1 MSAKLFLSS
10 VGVTLCCFATCAAY
24 GGNDVPASAAGT
36 IGEHRTISEHRL
48 AQVMP
53 GTSTKTQVLSLL
65 GAPWRIVQFND
76 CGHAMPGQA
85 DETWDYRGKDA
96 KGSYRI
102 HIEFDD
108 HDVAHL
114 VVKIPD
120 IVDGGKGTTAK
131 VAPSDSKRMQ
141 MAAKSMQM

>member
-1 MSAKLFLSS
+1 
-10 VGVTLCCFATCAAY
+10 
-24 GGNDVPASAAGT
+24 
-36 IGEHRTISEHRL
+36 
-48 AQVMP
+48 
-53 GTSTKTQVLSLL
+53 
-65 GAPWRIVQFND
+65 
-76 CGHAMPGQA
+76 MPGQA

-131 VAPSDSKRMQ
+131 VAPSDSKHMQ

>member
-1 MSAKLFLSS
+1 MTAKLFLSG
-10 VGVTLCCFATCAAY
+10 VGVTLCCFATCTAH
-24 GGNDVPASAAGT
+24 GGNDVPASTAGT
-36 IGEHRTISEHRL
+36 ISVHRL

-96 KGSYRI
+96 KGTYRI

-108 HDVAHL
+108 HGVADL

-120 IVDGGKGTTAK
+120 IVDGGKGTTAN
-131 VAPSDSKRMQ
+131 VAPTDAKRMQ
-141 MAAKSMQM
+141 MSAKSMQM